1 MMGVSMSAEPPTCR
15 VRHSVSAAWRC
26 EVRSL
31 LGQGLGES
39 RAVAGTL
46 GFAMLSGFKQDLWLL
61 DHWPWHSK
69 WILASGRLGNHMAC
83 LLPSQFLS
91 DQDGSPEMVRYVFQT
106 TSGQRPRVAIR
117 KWGYKK
123 PQLIHQATYVTGK

>member
-1 MMGVSMSAEPPTCR
+1 MSAEPPTCR

-39 RAVAGTL
+39 RAVTGTL
-46 GFAMLSGFKQDLWLL
+46 GLAMLSGFKQDLWLL

-69 WILASGRLGNHMAC
+69 WILASGRLGNHMAH
-83 LLPSQFLS
+83 LLPS
-91 DQDGSPEMVRYVFQT
+91 
-106 TSGQRPRVAIR
+106 
-117 KWGYKK
+117 
-123 PQLIHQATYVTGK
+123 